1 MLKNFYALF
10 FVSKLAPEKIALLKN
25 NTTTNRFNRMPAA
38 NKLLIA
44 FSACVIT
51 FFILIVSGLQMEW
64 ITRIMI
70 SWDVFSMVLIL
81 MSAVTFFTMKPRQI
95 RLLVKN
101 QDASR
106 SVVFMI
112 VLISTVSS
120 LVGIFLLLLNKQQ
133 WLLNKYVETLIYI
146 SGVNFSWLL
155 LHIIFTFRYAHL
167 YYANNQSGDVNW
179 VPALEI
185 HNELNPDYLD
195 FAYFSFVIGMTFQ
208 VSDISIVSRQIRRL
222 ALLHGL
228 LSFLFNTVIVALS
241 INVIID
247 LKS

>member
-1 MLKNFYALF
+1 
-10 FVSKLAPEKIALLKN
+10 LLKN
-25 NTTTNRFNRMPAA
+25 NTGTNRFNRMPAG
-38 NKLLIA
+38 NKLLVA
-44 FSACVIT
+44 LSACAIT
-51 FFILIVSGLQMEW
+51 FLLLLASGLKMEW

-70 SWDVFSMVLIL
+70 SWNMFSLAFII
-81 MSAVTFFTMKPRQI
+81 MSTITFFTMKPRQI

-101 QDASR
+101 QEASR
-106 SVVFMI
+106 PVVFFI

-120 LVGIFLLLLNKQQ
+120 LLGILILLLNKQQ
-133 WLLNKYVETLIYI
+133 WLLSKLVETLIYV
-146 SGVNFSWLL
+146 SGINLSWLL

-167 YYANNQSGDVNW
+167 YYENNQSASSHC

-185 HNELNPDYLD
+185 QNEPNPDYLD

>member
-1 MLKNFYALF
+1 
-10 FVSKLAPEKIALLKN
+10 
-25 NTTTNRFNRMPAA
+25 MPAG
-38 NKLLIA
+38 NKLLVA
-44 FSACVIT
+44 FAACVFT
-51 FFILIVSGLQMEW
+51 FFLLIGLRLRMEW

-70 SWDVFSMVLIL
+70 SWDMFSLTMIT
-81 MSAVTFFTMKPRQI
+81 MSTITFLSMKPRQI

-106 SVVFMI
+106 PVVFLI

-120 LVGIFLLLLNKQQ
+120 LLGILILLLNKQQ

-146 SGVNFSWLL
+146 CGINLSWLL
-155 LHIIFTFRYAHL
+155 LHIIFTYRYAHL
-167 YYANNQSGDVNW
+167 YYENIQSPEGSYI
-179 VPALEI
+179 PALDI
-185 HNELNPDYLD
+185 PNESNPDYLD

-208 VSDISIVSRQIRRL
+208 VSDISISSRQIRRL

>member
-1 MLKNFYALF
+1 MRAG
-10 FVSKLAPEKIALLKN
+10 
-25 NTTTNRFNRMPAA
+25 
-38 NKLLIA
+38 NKLLFA
-44 FSACVIT
+44 FSACAVT
-51 FFILIVSGLQMEW
+51 FLSLIASGVKMEW

-70 SWDVFSMVLIL
+70 SWDVFSLVFIT
-81 MSAVTFFTMKPRQI
+81 MSTITFFTLKPRQI

-106 SVVFMI
+106 PVVFFI

-120 LVGIFLLLLNKQQ
+120 LLGILILLLNKQQ
-133 WLLNKYVETLIYI
+133 WLLSKLVETLIYI
-146 SGVNFSWLL
+146 SGINLSWLL

-167 YYANNQSGDVNW
+167 YYQENQPGNTRG
-179 VPALEI
+179 VPALDI
-185 HNELNPDYLD
+185 QNEPNPDYLD

>member
-1 MLKNFYALF
+1 
-10 FVSKLAPEKIALLKN
+10 
-25 NTTTNRFNRMPAA
+25 
-38 NKLLIA
+38 
-44 FSACVIT
+44 
-51 FFILIVSGLQMEW
+51 MEW

-70 SWDVFSMVLIL
+70 SWDVFSLVLIV
-81 MSAVTFFTMKPRQI
+81 MSTITFFTMKSRQI

-101 QDASR
+101 QDPSR
-106 SVVFMI
+106 PVVFFI
-112 VLISTVSS
+112 VVISTVTS
-120 LVGIFLLLLNKQQ
+120 LLGILILLLNKDE
-133 WLLNKYVETLIYI
+133 WILNKFVETLIYI

-155 LHIIFTFRYAHL
+155 LHIIFTYRYAHL
-167 YYANNQSGDVNW
+167 YYETSMVPDAQCS
-179 VPALEI
+179 PALEI
-185 HNELNPDYLD
+185 HNEPNPDYLD

-208 VSDISIVSRQIRRL
+208 VSDISISSRQIRRL

>member
-1 MLKNFYALF
+1 MRAG
-10 FVSKLAPEKIALLKN
+10 
-25 NTTTNRFNRMPAA
+25 
-38 NKLLIA
+38 NKLLVA
-44 FSACVIT
+44 FSACAIT
-51 FFILIVSGLQMEW
+51 FLSLVASGIQMEW

-70 SWDVFSMVLIL
+70 SWDIFSLAFIT
-81 MSAVTFFTMKPRQI
+81 MSCITFFTLKPRQI

-106 SVVFMI
+106 PVVFFI
-112 VLISTVSS
+112 VLISTVTS
-120 LVGIFLLLLNKQQ
+120 LLGILILLLNKQQ
-133 WLLNKYVETLIYI
+133 WLLSKLVETLIYI
-146 SGVNFSWLL
+146 SGINLSWLL

-167 YYANNQSGDVNW
+167 YYEDHHPSNPSC

-185 HNELNPDYLD
+185 QNEPNPDYLD

>member
-1 MLKNFYALF
+1 MF
-10 FVSKLAPEKIALLKN
+10 FVSKLAAQTIVLLKN
-25 NTTTNRFNRMPAA
+25 NTTSNRFNRMPAA
-38 NKLLIA
+38 NKLVIA
-44 FSACVIT
+44 FAACVIT
-51 FFILIVSGLQMEW
+51 FLILIVSGLRMEW

-70 SWDVFSMVLIL
+70 SWDIFSLALII
-81 MSAVTFFTMKPRQI
+81 MSSVTFFTMKPRQI

-101 QDASR
+101 QDATR
-106 SVVFMI
+106 PVVFMI

-120 LVGIFLLLLNKQQ
+120 LAGIFLLLLNKQQ
-133 WLLNKYVETLIYI
+133 WLLNKYIETLIYI

-167 YYANNQSGDVNW
+167 YYSNNQSGDVKCA
-179 VPALEI
+179 PALEI
-185 HNELNPDYLD
+185 HNESNPDYLD

>member
-1 MLKNFYALF
+1 
-10 FVSKLAPEKIALLKN
+10 
-25 NTTTNRFNRMPAA
+25 
-38 NKLLIA
+38 
-44 FSACVIT
+44 
-51 FFILIVSGLQMEW
+51 
-64 ITRIMI
+64 
-70 SWDVFSMVLIL
+70 
-81 MSAVTFFTMKPRQI
+81 
-95 RLLVKN
+95 
-101 QDASR
+101 
-106 SVVFMI
+106 MI
-112 VLISTVSS
+112 VLISTLSS

-133 WLLNKYVETLIYI
+133 WLLNKYIETLIYV

-167 YYANNQSGDVNW
+167 YYAGGQSGDVKCS
-179 VPALEI
+179 PALEI
-185 HNELNPDYLD
+185 HNESNPDYLD

>member
-1 MLKNFYALF
+1 MRAGNKFLF
-10 FVSKLAPEKIALLKN
+10 
-25 NTTTNRFNRMPAA
+25 
-38 NKLLIA
+38 A
-44 FSACVIT
+44 FSVSAVT
-51 FFILIVSGLQMEW
+51 FLSLVASGIKMEW

-70 SWDVFSMVLIL
+70 SWDVFSLVFIT
-81 MSAVTFFTMKPRQI
+81 MSTITFFTLKPRQI

-106 SVVFMI
+106 PVVFFI

-120 LVGIFLLLLNKQQ
+120 LLGILILLLNKQQ
-133 WLLNKYVETLIYI
+133 WLLSKLVETLIYI
-146 SGVNFSWLL
+146 SGINLSWLL

-167 YYANNQSGDVNW
+167 YYQESQPANPRC
-179 VPALEI
+179 VPALDI
-185 HNELNPDYLD
+185 QNEPNPDYLD

>member
-1 MLKNFYALF
+1 
-10 FVSKLAPEKIALLKN
+10 
-25 NTTTNRFNRMPAA
+25 MPAA

-44 FSACVIT
+44 FATCVLT
-51 FFILIVSGLQMEW
+51 FFILLASGLQMEW

-70 SWDVFSMVLIL
+70 SWDVFSLTLIL
-81 MSAVTFFTMKPRQI
+81 MSTITFFTMKPRQI
-95 RLLVKN
+95 KLLVKD
-101 QDASR
+101 QDATR
-106 SVVFMI
+106 SVVFII

-120 LVGIFLLLLNKQQ
+120 LVGIFLLLLNKEG
-133 WLLNKYVETLIYI
+133 WLLNKYIETLIYV

-155 LHIIFTFRYAHL
+155 LHIIFTYRYAHL
-167 YYANNQSGDVNW
+167 YYANSQSTDAKCT
-179 VPALEI
+179 PALEI
-185 HNELNPDYLD
+185 QNESNPDYLD